1 MIPQPL
7 ITPHPEVIGD
17 YLVLE
22 DFTYEW
28 TAEGQRQRLVIPEG
42 FDFDLASVPRIFWTL
57 TGITPDRLRWT
68 APLIHDFLYE
78 YARQVLPAGS
88 YQIWDKDFKVW
99 VNSTLIWSKSNSD
112 RMFCR
117 LMREDGISWRKRRM
131 AYRAVQIGGHIAWN
145 T

>member
-7 ITPHPEVIGD
+7 ITPHPDKIGD

-22 DFTYEW
+22 DFIYEW
-28 TAEGQRQRLVIPEG
+28 TAEAQRQRLVIPEG

-78 YARQVLPAGS
+78 HARSPLPASS
-88 YQIWDKDFKVW
+88 YQIWDADLYGW
-99 VNSTLIWSKSNSD
+99 VNSKRIWTKPNAD

-117 LMREDGISWRKRRM
+117 LMREDDISWRKRRM
-131 AYRAVQIGGHIAWN
+131 AYRAVQVGGLKAWY

>member
-1 MIPQPL
+1 MIEQPR
-7 ITPHPEVIGD
+7 IEPHPDKIGD
-17 YLVLE
+17 YVVLT

-28 TAEGQRQRLVIPEG
+28 IAEGKRQRLTIPAG
-42 FDFDLASVPRIFWTL
+42 FEFDLASVPRVFWSI

-78 YARQVLPAGS
+78 YAKQPLPKGT
-88 YQIWDKDFKVW
+88 YQIWDADLYGW
-99 VNSTLIWSKSNSD
+99 VSSNRIWTKPNSD

-117 LMREDGISWRKRRM
+117 LMREDGIPWRKRRM
-131 AYRAVQIGGHIAWN
+131 AYRAVQIGGHWAWN

>member
-1 MIPQPL
+1 MMIPQPK

-17 YLVLE
+17 YLLKE

-28 TAEGQRQRLVIPEG
+28 LAEGARQKLTIPAG
-42 FDFDLASVPRIFWTL
+42 FDFDLASVPRIFWTA

-78 YARQVLPAGS
+78 YKGVLPLQS
-88 YQIWDKDFKVW
+88 YQVWDTEINGWIHSKRIWTKR
-99 VNSTLIWSKSNSD
+99 NAD

-131 AYRAVQIGGHIAWN
+131 AYRAVQIGGHWAWN

>member
-1 MIPQPL
+1 MIPQPH
-7 ITPHPEVIGD
+7 ISPHPEVIGD
-17 YLVLE
+17 YLLDE
-22 DFTYEW
+22 EFIYDWLKDGLRY
-28 TAEGQRQRLVIPEG
+28 RLVIPKG
-42 FDFDLASVPRIFWTL
+42 FDFDLASVPRVLWTP

-78 YARQVLPAGS
+78 HKGDLPRGS
-88 YQIWDKDFKVW
+88 YQKWDRELNGFVDDKSIWTRK
-99 VNSTLIWSKSNSD
+99 NAD

-131 AYRAVQIGGHIAWN
+131 AYRAVRMGGWYAWK